1 METNAFGAFIEM
13 WARAFDFS
21 GRTRRATYWEAFLI
35 TIAISLLLGAFF
47 PYADVIF
54 TVLAAI
60 PMLSMA
66 VRRMHDIDKRGWWL
80 LLSLIPL
87 GGIAVSVLL
96 LMDSDGA
103 NRSATA
109 RNTERCRSD
118 RQNVRKKDRNRC
130 KKFSR
135 RLASGKKRWYTNKS
149 SM

>member
-21 GRTRRATYWEAFLI
+21 GRTRRATYWEALLI
-35 TIAISLLLGAFF
+35 TIGISLLLGKFF

-54 TVLAAI
+54 SVLAAI

-87 GGIAVSVLL
+87 GGIAAFVLL

-103 NRSATA
+103 NRFGDSP
-109 RNTERCRSD
+109 
-118 RQNVRKKDRNRC
+118 KY
-130 KKFSR
+130 
-135 RLASGKKRWYTNKS
+135 GKVPL
-149 SM
+149 